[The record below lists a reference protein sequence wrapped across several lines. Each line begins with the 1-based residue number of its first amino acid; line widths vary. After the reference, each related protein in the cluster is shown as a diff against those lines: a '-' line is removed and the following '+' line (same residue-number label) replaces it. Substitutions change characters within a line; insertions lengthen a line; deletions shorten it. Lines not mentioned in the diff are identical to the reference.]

1 MKEETKP
8 KEDEKDEKQ
17 EIQKDIPK
25 DLVVK
30 LYSPYKV
37 YFNDSADSV
46 SAVNKTGPFDILPGH
61 HNFLTLLE
69 KCEVT
74 VRQPNKSQKFKI
86 ARGVM
91 HVKRNAITI
100 FLDV

>member
-1 MKEETKP
+1 MDEKTQKKPEKEELNL
-8 KEDEKDEKQ
+8 KELK
-17 EIQKDIPK
+17 
-25 DLVVK
+25 VK

-37 YFNDSADSV
+37 YFDDVADSV
-46 SAVNKTGPFDILPGH
+46 SAVNRTGPFDILPGH

-69 KCEVT
+69 KCEVV
-74 VRQPNKSQKFKI
+74 VRQKGQELKFKI

-91 HVKRNAITI
+91 HVKKNSATI

>member
-1 MKEETKP
+1 MKEDTKP
-8 KEDEKDEKQ
+8 KTDKKEENQKQ
-17 EIQKDIPK
+17 EMPK

-37 YFNDSADSV
+37 YFKDSADSV

-69 KCEVT
+69 KCEVII
-74 VRQPNKSQKFKI
+74 RQPNKAQKFKI
-86 ARGVM
+86 ARGIM
-91 HVKRNAITI
+91 HVKKNSVTI

>member
-1 MKEETKP
+1 MSEEPKPKKEEL
-8 KEDEKDEKQ
+8 
-17 EIQKDIPK
+17 PK
-25 DLVVK
+25 DLKVK

-37 YFNDSADSV
+37 YFDDVVDSV
-46 SAVNKTGPFDILPGH
+46 SAVNRTGPFDILPGH

-69 KCEVT
+69 KCEV
-74 VRQPNKSQKFKI
+74 VIRQKENEQKFKI

-91 HVKRNAITI
+91 HVKKNSATI

>member
-1 MKEETKP
+1 MNEDTKQ
-8 KEDEKDEKQ
+8 KVDNKEKQ
-17 EIQKDIPK
+17 QQDIPSG
-25 DLVVK
+25 LVVK

-37 YFNDSADSV
+37 YFKDSADSV

-74 VRQPNKSQKFKI
+74 IRQPNKSLNFKI

-91 HVKRNAITI
+91 HVKKNSVTI

>member
-1 MKEETKP
+1 MKEDTKP
-8 KEDEKDEKQ
+8 EVDDKENKEQ
-17 EIQKDIPK
+17 DIPK
-25 DLVVK
+25 DLMVK

-37 YFNDSADSV
+37 YFKDSADSV
-46 SAVNKTGPFDILPGH
+46 TAVNRTGPFDVLPGH

-91 HVKRNAITI
+91 HVKKNSVTI